1 MRHPR
6 GGVLPRV
13 TMDEPDQ
20 GFSHDARRGDSMP
33 TLTPTQSGHDMSRKF
48 FTEAVKRWAEQE
60 LDSPEQVA
68 FVVDMMDGAYE
79 LVVDSARN
87 GGAPSNADVRKFL
100 LKRSAKFVGMADA
113 SMVQCAVALIDLGY
127 TATAY
132 SKVAAMPVVGY
143 VVYGSMLVLDGLTA
157 GGECYLA
164 YEDRRIE
171 REIRAFEQQLTDRK
185 AWAKSNA
192 ALAVRSPMK
201 VVQDFHNML
210 EWKARQP
217 TQCTAPVSGP
227 VFRLP

>member
-1 MRHPR
+1 
-6 GGVLPRV
+6 
-13 TMDEPDQ
+13 
-20 GFSHDARRGDSMP
+20 
-33 TLTPTQSGHDMSRKF
+33 
-48 FTEAVKRWAEQE
+48 
-60 LDSPEQVA
+60 
-68 FVVDMMDGAYE
+68 
-79 LVVDSARN
+79 
-87 GGAPSNADVRKFL
+87 
-100 LKRSAKFVGMADA
+100 MADA